1 MKEWKVTLGGALVMF
16 IAALGMFLWANSLE
30 HPIRLLQ
37 DLLISNQYF
46 VTFQAG
52 VLFTG
57 FGGGFLICTILIY
70 QLEKKL
76 ESKSPETRTSRKGET
91 EQFIY

>member
-16 IAALGMFLWANSLE
+16 IAGLAMFLWANSLDI
-30 HPIRLLQ
+30 HTTFLKVTDYVLVS
-37 DLLISNQYF
+37 DQYL
-46 VTFQAG
+46 VTFIAG

-57 FGGGFLICTILIY
+57 FGGGFLICTLLIY

-76 ESKSPETRTSRKGET
+76 ESKSPDTP
-91 EQFIY
+91 Q